1 MIYGKAAKCHMLF
14 SRIREV
20 KVSSD
25 WFKRVLVIFCRF
37 LNVQLFAISASYTE
51 NDIGRGARKVI
62 SDLNGSLGSRRF
74 LYVMNEG
81 TSFA

>member
-1 MIYGKAAKCHMLF
+1 MYGKAAKCHMLF

-20 KVSSD
+20 KVPSD

-37 LNVQLFAISASYTE
+37 FAISASYTE